1 MYSSNSHQ
9 RVNKHAMS
17 NERIMNIVLNILS
30 LSFIFQPLRTLK
42 SEETLRV
49 STPHDDYLALNRDRM
64 DIEND
69 ITAAIISYGKQAKS

>member
-1 MYSSNSHQ
+1 
-9 RVNKHAMS
+9 MS

-64 DIEND
+64 AIEND